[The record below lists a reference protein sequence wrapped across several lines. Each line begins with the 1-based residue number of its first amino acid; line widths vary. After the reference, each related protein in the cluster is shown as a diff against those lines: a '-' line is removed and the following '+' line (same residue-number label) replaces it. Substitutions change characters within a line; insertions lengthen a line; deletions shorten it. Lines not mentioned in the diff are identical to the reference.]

1 MEKLTSTVQ
10 QLTLDV
16 NQQKESLDIMK
27 DVIQKLKAENKA
39 LKTDIADCQRY
50 SWRWSLNLHGV
61 KEDEGEDIRSKIIDI
76 LGKTAP
82 KLGTIL
88 DDGVGRRQDGSNRS
102 TIVLFALRRVLDA
115 VRREAKGSRFLL
127 DNRLRITELL
137 SPEDKEAREKLWPL
151 VKKAWEEG
159 K

>member
-1 MEKLTSTVQ
+1 M
-10 QLTLDV
+10 
-16 NQQKESLDIMK
+16 
-27 DVIQKLKAENKA
+27 
-39 LKTDIADCQRY
+39 
-50 SWRWSLNLHGV
+50 

-151 VKKAWEEG
+151 VKKA
-159 K
+159 